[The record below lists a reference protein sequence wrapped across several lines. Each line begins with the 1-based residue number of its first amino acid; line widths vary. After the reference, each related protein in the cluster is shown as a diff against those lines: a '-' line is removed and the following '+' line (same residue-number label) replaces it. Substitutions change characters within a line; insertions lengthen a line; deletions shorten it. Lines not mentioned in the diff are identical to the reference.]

1 MWMKRFIMSMAA
13 LLFMIAGV
21 EAQEVYNEIKA
32 KAKATA
38 EDVKADVVVRQIS
51 QFKVD
56 ALEYLMLK
64 MREQMPD
71 STTAFLDI
79 QAYSMDSFVNHFI
92 SSILDN
98 KGKAEELQVET
109 LKLYMDASY
118 SNPLFNDTDIELSQ
132 SYYSNESCL
141 TRFSLD
147 TDWQKA
153 LLAIERQGS
162 SYQ

>member
-1 MWMKRFIMSMAA
+1 
-13 LLFMIAGV
+13 
-21 EAQEVYNEIKA
+21 
-32 KAKATA
+32 
-38 EDVKADVVVRQIS
+38 
-51 QFKVD
+51 
-56 ALEYLMLK
+56 MLK

-147 TDWQKA
+147 TDWRKA